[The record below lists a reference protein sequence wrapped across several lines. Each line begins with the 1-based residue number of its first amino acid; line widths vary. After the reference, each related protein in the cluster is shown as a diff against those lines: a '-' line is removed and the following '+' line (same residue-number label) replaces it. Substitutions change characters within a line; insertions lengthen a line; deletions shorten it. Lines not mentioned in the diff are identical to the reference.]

1 MVESSQLALPVAV
14 VLIVLLSAGL
24 RLHPF
29 FSLLLPAVGF
39 GALFLPLEASLD
51 AFSAGVGRTTGGVG
65 VIILCGSVIGAFLDR
80 TDAVTSIAQARPLPA
95 APRASESTGCVRR
108 ASCRRWARRTRCWP

>member
-1 MVESSQLALPVAV
+1 MVESSLLALPVAV

-80 TDAVTSIAQARPLPA
+80 TDAVTSIAQARPAHRSPPCTPMITL
-95 APRASESTGCVRR
+95 
-108 ASCRRWARRTRCWP
+108 